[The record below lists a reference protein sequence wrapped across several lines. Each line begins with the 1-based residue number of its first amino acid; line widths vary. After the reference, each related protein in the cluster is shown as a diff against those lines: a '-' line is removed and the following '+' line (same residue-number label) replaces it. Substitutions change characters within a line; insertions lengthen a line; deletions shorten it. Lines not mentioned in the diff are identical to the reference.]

1 MKTVEKTVKQHSFKI
16 ENFEELKIIAERYTT
31 VKNYVTSRYSGIN
44 SIHLLKNHRKDIRDK
59 WLETNFAEQFKL
71 PARYW
76 KLALDEAISN
86 IKSNWSN
93 TKNRIKEALN
103 KNENL
108 TDDEKHYIR
117 YILKSDLIF
126 QKVLQNNDFI
136 KTETLTNLNVR
147 ENYIHNLIRR
157 YTRRYKGSIP
167 YSHKAR
173 SFMVDGPM
181 YKYFINENKLHIE
194 IAGLKK
200 GKRILIK
207 LKDRNFHTG
216 NLRIVLQDNST
227 LEMHRLKKVN
237 VKPLLEKDYVL
248 AIDKGYT
255 SLFATSSN
263 TEYGERLGEIL
274 TKETDRLNR
283 VNAKRNQI
291 WAQIEKCKVDGDLEK
306 AERIRLNNFGKVKYN
321 RNKSKY
327 DSFVKSYINHSI
339 YKMLDTEKPTILV
352 CEKLGFVSWYKKM
365 AKSQKRKLARW
376 IKGYIQERLEYISSL
391 RQIKVIEV
399 NPAYTSQVCHKCNSF
414 GIRKE
419 KIFICDCCGEI
430 DADINAANN
439 IYKRHLDSEITL
451 YTSYKKVKDILLKRN
466 DILVTK

>member
-16 ENFEELKIIAERYTT
+16 ENFEEFKIISERYST

-86 IKSNWSN
+86 VKSNWSN
-93 TKNRIKEALN
+93 TKNRIKEAIN

-126 QKVLQNNDFI
+126 QKILQHKDFE
-136 KTETLTNLNVR
+136 KTEILKNLNVR
-147 ENYIHNLIRR
+147 EKYIHNLICR

-173 SFMVDGPM
+173 SFMVDSPM
-181 YKYFINENKLHIE
+181 YKYFFREGKLYVE

-200 GKRILIK
+200 GKRIVIELRDKNI
-207 LKDRNFHTG
+207 HSG
-216 NLRIVLQDNST
+216 NLRILLKQDRT
-227 LEMHRLKKVN
+227 LEIHRVKKIET
-237 VKPLLEKDYVL
+237 KPLSKDEYIL

-263 TEYGERLGEIL
+263 KEYGEKLGEIL
-274 TKETDRLNR
+274 TKETERLNN
-283 VNAKRNQI
+283 VNMKRNQI
-291 WAQIEKCKVDGDLEK
+291 WVQIEKCKATGDFKK
-306 AERIRLNNFGKVKYN
+306 AERIRANNFGKIKYN
-321 RNKSKY
+321 KNKSKY
-327 DSFVKSYINHSI
+327 DSLVKSYVNHGI
-339 YKMLDTEKPTILV
+339 YNMLDTEKPTIVV
-352 CEKLGFVSWYKKM
+352 CENLDFVSWYKKM
-365 AKSQKRKLARW
+365 AKTQKRKLARW
-376 IKGYIQERLEYISSL
+376 IKGYIQERLEYICSL
-391 RQIKVIEV
+391 RQIKIIEV
-399 NPAYTSQVCHKCNSF
+399 NPAYTSQICFKCGAFGNRNGKIFKCN
-414 GIRKE
+414 
-419 KIFICDCCGEI
+419 CCGEI

-439 IYKRHLDSEITL
+439 IKQRYSDNEITL
-451 YTSYKKVKDILLKRN
+451 YTPYNKVKQILLNRKN
-466 DILVTK
+466 DLVIN